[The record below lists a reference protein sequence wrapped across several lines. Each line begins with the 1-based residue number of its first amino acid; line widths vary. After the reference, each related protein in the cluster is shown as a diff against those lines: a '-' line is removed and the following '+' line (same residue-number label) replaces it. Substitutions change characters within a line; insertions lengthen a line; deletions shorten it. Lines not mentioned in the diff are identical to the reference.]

1 MCGLSDPH
9 KHGSRYRMDG
19 GVADTTCYTQAVN
32 RQKVGGGNQLT
43 IVSKPKH
50 GAMLGV

>member
-1 MCGLSDPH
+1 
-9 KHGSRYRMDG
+9 MDG

-32 RQKVGGGNQLT
+32 RQKVGGGNQL
-43 IVSKPKH
+43 IVSIPKH